1 MTGTKSGTKFGTKFN
16 GTKFGSKSGV
26 TGTKPLKGFVPSG
39 CSARNWSE
47 SRSLPRDFAADAS
60 QKQHRDINRDKMIY
74 VPFGILSRCT
84 PKGCGAWS

>member
-39 CSARNWSE
+39 CSVRNWSE
-47 SRSLPRDFAADAS
+47 SRSLPGDFAAATS
-60 QKQHRDINRDKMIY
+60 QKQQRDINRDKMILSRL
-74 VPFGILSRCT
+74 GILSRLT
-84 PKGCGAWS
+84 PIGCGVAA

>member
-1 MTGTKSGTKFGTKFN
+1 MGGTKSGTKFGTKFT

-39 CSARNWSE
+39 CSARNWPE
-47 SRSLPRDFAADAS
+47 SRSNPGDFAAAAS
-60 QKQHRDINRDKMIY
+60 QKQGRDINRDKMIY

-84 PKGCGAWS
+84 PIGCVGAP